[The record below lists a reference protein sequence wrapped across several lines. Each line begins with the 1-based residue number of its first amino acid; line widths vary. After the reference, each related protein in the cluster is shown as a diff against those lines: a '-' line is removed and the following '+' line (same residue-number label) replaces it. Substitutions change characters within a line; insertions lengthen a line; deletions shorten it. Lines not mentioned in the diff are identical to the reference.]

1 MQTYKQ
7 KKLNEK
13 KKIAIFTGGRQ
24 DYYLLKPLILE
35 LLKKP
40 VKAGFFS
47 GHSFV
52 K

>member
-1 MQTYKQ
+1 MTR
-7 KKLNEK
+7 
-13 KKIAIFTGGRQ
+13 KIAIFTGGRQ

-40 VKAGFFS
+40 VKAGFFFS

-52 K
+52 